1 MSAQSATRTTDEPA
15 EEPAGPGASE
25 RGAAPPRRG
34 PSVRQVA
41 VVVIAAVALVA
52 AAIGSMT
59 LGAVHV
65 PLSVV
70 VDALTGQAQDGPL
83 KQIVLDLRLPRM
95 VEALVVGAALGVAGA
110 LLQGALANPLASPD
124 VMGVTGGA
132 SFGAMLILLLLP
144 DQIALLPVGALAFG
158 LLAAGLV
165 FLIASTGV
173 GAGSVGRLILA
184 GIAMTAAFQAG
195 TTSLMALYPDRV
207 QSAIFWLAGGL
218 TTSGWSNLRVVWPYL
233 VVGFVLAIALT
244 RPLDRLALG
253 DDVAASLGSR
263 PRAIRLT
270 AAIAA
275 AMLAACAAAIAGL
288 VTFLG
293 LFIPHVVRMAS
304 GTSSHTYVVPTSAL
318 AGAALM
324 MVGDTLARTV
334 AAPVELPVGPLMVL
348 LGVPLFLWLL
358 RRTV

>member
-1 MSAQSATRTTDEPA
+1 MNL
-15 EEPAGPGASE
+15 
-25 RGAAPPRRG
+25 
-34 PSVRQVA
+34 RQTLVA
-41 VVVIAAVALVA
+41 VIAAVALVA
-52 AAIGSMT
+52 AAIGSLT

-65 PLSVV
+65 PLSNVI
-70 VDALTGQAQDGPL
+70 DALTGQAQDGPL
-83 KQIVLDLRLPRM
+83 KTIILDLRLPRM
-95 VEALVVGAALGVAGA
+95 IEAFVVGAALGVAGT

-132 SFGAMLILLLLP
+132 SFGAILILIVLP
-144 DQIALLPVGALAFG
+144 DQIALLPIGALAFG

-165 FLIASTGV
+165 FAIGAT
-173 GAGSVGRLILA
+173 GAGGGGAGRLILA

-195 TTSLMALYPDRV
+195 TTSMMAAFPDRV

-218 TTSGWSNLRVVWPYL
+218 TSNGWRNLEVTWPYL
-233 VVGFVLAIALT
+233 AVGFGFAIALA
-244 RPLDRLALG
+244 RPLDRLSLG

-263 PRAIRLT
+263 PRVIRLT

-304 GTSSHTYVVPTSAL
+304 GTTSNTYVVPVSAL
-318 AGAALM
+318 SGAALM

-334 AAPVELPVGPLMVL
+334 AAPIELPVGPLMVL
-348 LGVPLFLWLL
+348 LGVPLFLYLL
-358 RRTV
+358 RRQT